1 MKKRIVY
8 ISLIV
13 LASCTATKKTTSVAP
28 SFTQADAD
36 RAAVKFPGA
45 SLASLKDGQAKYEE
59 NCGKCH
65 GLKDVSWG
73 DESAWREIIPPMAE
87 KAGIDNN
94 TQDLITQYLITAAT
108 APK

>member
-1 MKKRIVY
+1 MRKKIVY
-8 ISLIV
+8 LSLIV
-13 LASCTATKKTTSVAP
+13 LASCTASKKSA
-28 SFTQADAD
+28 SNEAALTQADAD
-36 RAAVKFPGA
+36 RAAIKFPGA

-73 DESAWREIIPPMAE
+73 DEDAWRTIIPPMAE